1 MRTLSAAALAK
12 VAQTLGT
19 EPVVVIEVQWSEG
32 GSIYTYGDI
41 DSPEVNGKIL
51 ELSGLDNVITITGVS
66 QATTGDSQGLNFVL
80 DDTDG
85 HIKLILDTHDI
96 HKRPVWV
103 YQWFPDLPFA
113 DKFLL
118 FKGEVSSPIE
128 WNEGDRSVRFDV
140 VNKIEDAEV
149 GFSIEE
155 GNFPFA
161 PDDLIGKPW
170 PLVFGTCVHIPAL
183 RVVEPFQGILQTGF
197 GVHDFT
203 LQGKLNQ
210 LEKMCCP
217 LVFSHQQ
224 YFFKGTNQVGV
235 PNATLVNVYRPEGGC
250 VCKIRNT
257 RIEWTAELALQRS
270 FEYPTLEIIR
280 GEIFPQ
286 GTTIT
291 LDICGARVNGR
302 FNGTSENPT
311 TTFEVFGYTHPKASD
326 YTIPPIVNYN
336 CIHVTS
342 ANWGGPV
349 TTPPTPPSTVVNCDA
364 PAPDQDRAELGW
376 DYLATFPNA
385 DFFWAEPGCK
395 VFLVQT
401 EEIIY
406 IANLLPSD
414 VLRVAAYRT
423 FDTGTRI
430 LTTVP
435 SSLYTVRL
443 VDYNGYM
450 VTEVVF
456 NRLLSRRG
464 EGWEDDIY
472 VSQESS
478 VGPNTVDI
486 LEYLIE
492 KYTTFSVDAT
502 SFNAVRT
509 KIDNYPSSFPLLER
523 RNILEVLREIAFQAR
538 CALILRNDTFK
549 IIYLSEEPTSNFD
562 IDEDDVIAQTFVL
575 SHTETE
581 DLVTKFV
588 ADWKIDYSTD
598 AKNRV
603 ILRYNVRRYG
613 TQEQTFD
620 FYIYNILEL
629 VQKSATFWLIRMA
642 NTWRRVKLSTPLTK
656 LAAEV
661 FDIGTLDLSDFA
673 TVPVKC
679 IVEKAT
685 YNSDSHEIDFEFWT
699 PVRSGEQTPYD
710 FAWPAL
716 IDVNLFWPE
725 KEDLILGNAGGSGPN
740 VDVEAPAGHVLDAS
754 PPEDFNINY
763 EYNPCNA
770 LGQGA
775 QIFKGPR
782 IEFRSP
788 DILGKCRKDHGDKK
802 PTDLDDQKP
811 EIKTPG
817 QDEPEV
823 PETKNPL
830 GDKTTVIKEIEAAA
844 AQNEAD
850 NQTNSATGGSNGAN
864 PPPADPG
871 DGSEPGP
878 YDNLPEE
885 PEDQTCQAFVEY
897 REYTTVNSVITD
909 MGISTSPG
917 ETGPIASSP
926 PASGDNLIR
935 VWFDSK
941 NAAQGMY
948 DAIAGQQHVDGT
960 VGEPHIIAGTVVLGI
975 DNWTP
980 ECEEPSAPTLTAV
993 TKPSADYDW
1002 ESQITEGL
1010 TEVFGDE

>member
-1 MRTLSAAALAK
+1 MRSLSVAAQAK

-19 EPVVVIEVQWSEG
+19 EPVIVIEVQWSEG

-41 DSPEVNGKIL
+41 DGDTNAPQVNGKIT

-66 QATTGDSQGLNFVL
+66 QGTTGDSQSLNFVL

-85 HIKLILDTHDI
+85 HIKAILDTHDI

-140 VNKIEDAEV
+140 LNKIEDAEV

-170 PLVFGTCVHIPAL
+170 PLVFGTCIHVPAL

-197 GVHDFT
+197 GIHDFT

-217 LVFSHQQ
+217 LVFSHQE
-224 YFFKGTNQVGV
+224 YAFSGTNGLGLTA
-235 PNATLVNVYRPEGGC
+235 NATLVNIYRPEPGC

-257 RIEWTAELALQRS
+257 RLEWIAELALQRS
-270 FEYPTLEIIR
+270 YQYPEIEIIR

-286 GTTIT
+286 GTPIT
-291 LDICGARVNGR
+291 LDICGSRVHGK
-302 FNGTSENPT
+302 FDGTSTNPS
-311 TTFEVFGYTHPKASD
+311 TTFVVDGYTHPKASD
-326 YTIPPIVNYN
+326 YTVPPIVNYN

-342 ANWGGPV
+342 AGWGGP
-349 TTPPTPPSTVVNCDA
+349 TQTPPTPPSTVVNCDA
-364 PAPDQDRAELGW
+364 PDMDQDRAELGW

-414 VLRVAAYRT
+414 IIRVAAYRT
-423 FDTGTRI
+423 FDTGTRV

-450 VTEVVF
+450 VTEIVF

-464 EGWEDDIY
+464 EGWEDDIF

-492 KYTTFSVDAT
+492 KYTTFSIDAT
-502 SFNAVRT
+502 SFNDVRT

-523 RNILEVLREIAFQAR
+523 RNILDVLREIAFQAR
-538 CALILRNDTFK
+538 CALILRNDEFSL
-549 IIYLSEEPTSNFD
+549 IYLSEEPTSDFT
-562 IDEDDVIAQTFVL
+562 IVEDDVMAKSLVV

-588 ADWKIDYSTD
+588 ADWKADYSTD
-598 AKNRV
+598 EKNKV

-642 NTWRRVKLSTPLTK
+642 NTWRRLKFSTPLTK

-661 FDIGTLDLSDFA
+661 FDIATITLPDFA
-673 TVPVKC
+673 SVPVKC
-679 IVEKAT
+679 IIEKAT
-685 YNSDSHEIDFEFWT
+685 YNSDSHEIDFEAWT

-716 IDVNLFWPE
+716 IDVSLLWPE
-725 KEDLILGNAGGSGPN
+725 REDLLAGNAGGSGPN
-740 VDVEAPAGHVLDAS
+740 VDVEAPDGHVLGPS
-754 PPEDFNINY
+754 PPEDFNINFEDLTCTPN
-763 EYNPCNA
+763 EYSN
-770 LGQGA
+770 
-775 QIFKGPR
+775 
-782 IEFRSP
+782 

-802 PTDLDDQKP
+802 PTDLDDEKP
-811 EIKTPG
+811 EPKLPG
-817 QDEPEV
+817 EDEPEV

-844 AQNEAD
+844 AQNNAN
-850 NQTNSATGGSNGAN
+850 NQNNAAAGGANGAN
-864 PPPADPG
+864 PPPPG
-871 DGSEPGP
+871 PGQGDDAGP
-878 YDNLPEE
+878 YDDLPEE
-885 PEDQTCQAFVEY
+885 PEDETCTAYVQY
-897 REYTTVNSVITD
+897 REYTTVNSVILG
-909 MGISTSPG
+909 MGFGTNPG
-917 ETGPIASSP
+917 DTGPIASSP
-926 PASGDNLIR
+926 PASGDNLI
-935 VWFDSK
+935 VMFFNSK
-941 NAAQGMY
+941 SAAEGVYASILGKQHIDG
-948 DAIAGQQHVDGT
+948 IVGQ
-960 VGEPHIIAGTVVLGI
+960 PHIIAGTVVLGVE
-975 DNWTP
+975 NWTP
-980 ECEEPSAPTLTAV
+980 ECEEPENASLTAV
-993 TKPSADYDW
+993 TKPTADYDW
-1002 ESQITEGL
+1002 ESQVTDSLE
-1010 TEVFGDE
+1010 EVFG

>member
-1 MRTLSAAALAK
+1 MRSLSVAALAK

-19 EPVVVIEVQWSEG
+19 EPVVVIEVQWSEE

-85 HIKLILDTHDI
+85 HIKSILDTHDI

-140 VNKIEDAEV
+140 VNKIEDAEI

-170 PLVFGTCVHIPAL
+170 PLVFGTCIHVPAL

-224 YFFKGTNQVGV
+224 YIFSGSNQVGV
-235 PNATLVNVYRPEGGC
+235 PNATLTNIYRPEPGC

-257 RIEWTAELALQRS
+257 RIEWLAELALQRS
-270 FEYPTLEIIR
+270 YEYPEIEIIR

-291 LDICGARVNGR
+291 LDICGARVQGR
-302 FNGTSENPT
+302 FDGTAENPS
-311 TTFEVFGYTHPKASD
+311 TTFLVDGYIHPKASD
-326 YTIPPIVNYN
+326 YTIPPVVNYN

-342 ANWGGPV
+342 PDWGGPV
-349 TTPPTPPSTVVNCDA
+349 STPPTPPSTTVNCDA
-364 PAPDQDRAELGW
+364 PDMDQDRAELGW
-376 DYLATFPNA
+376 DYLATFPDA

-414 VLRVAAYRT
+414 ILRVAAYRT
-423 FDTGTRI
+423 FDTGTRV

-435 SSLYTVRL
+435 SSLYTTRI

-456 NRLLSRRG
+456 SRLLSRRG

-472 VSQESS
+472 ISQESS

-486 LEYLIE
+486 LEWLIE
-492 KYTTFSVDAT
+492 KYTTFSIDAT
-502 SFNAVRT
+502 SFNDVRT

-538 CALILRNDTFK
+538 CALILRNDEFK
-549 IIYLSEEPTSNFD
+549 IIYLSEEPDSSFT
-562 IDEDDVIAQTFVL
+562 IDEDDVIANSFIL
-575 SHTETE
+575 SHTQTE

-588 ADWKIDYSTD
+588 ADWKIDYATD
-598 AKNRV
+598 KKNRV

-642 NTWRRVKLSTPLTK
+642 NTWRRLKLSTPLTK
-656 LAAEV
+656 LAVEV
-661 FDIGTLDLSDFA
+661 FDIGTVDLPDFA
-673 TVPVKC
+673 SVPVKC
-679 IVEKAT
+679 IVEQAT
-685 YNSDSHEIDFEFWT
+685 YNSNTHEIDFEMWT

-716 IDVNLFWPE
+716 IDVSLLWPE
-725 KEDLILGNAGGSGPN
+725 KEDLLVGNAGGSGPN
-740 VDVEAPAGHVLDAS
+740 VDVEAPDGHVLGPT
-754 PPEDFNINY
+754 PPEDFNVTFEDLTCTPN
-763 EYNPCNA
+763 EYSN
-770 LGQGA
+770 
-775 QIFKGPR
+775 
-782 IEFRSP
+782 

-811 EIKTPG
+811 GVKAPG
-817 QDEPEV
+817 QGEPEV
-823 PETKNPL
+823 PETKNPI
-830 GDKTTVIKEIEAAA
+830 GDKPRVIKEML
-844 AQNEAD
+844 AQNAKNEAD
-850 NQTNSATGGSNGAN
+850 NKNNAAANGANGAN
-864 PPPADPG
+864 PPPSDPG
-871 DGSEPGP
+871 DGQEEGP

-885 PEDQTCQAFVEY
+885 PEDPTCQVYVQY
-897 REYTTVNSVITD
+897 REYTTVNSVIQGFSIVT
-909 MGISTSPG
+909 TPG
-917 ETGPIASSP
+917 ESGPIASSP
-926 PASGDNLIR
+926 PASGDNLVR
-935 VWFDSK
+935 MWFDSL
-941 NAAQGMY
+941 ASATAVY
-948 DAIAGQQHVDGT
+948 EYIVSQQHVDGT
-960 VGEPHIIAGTVVLGI
+960 VGEPHIIAGTVALGYA
-975 DNWTP
+975 NWT
-980 ECEEPSAPTLTAV
+980 EDCEEPENATLTAI
-993 TKPSADYDW
+993 TKPTEDYDW
-1002 ESQITEGL
+1002 ESQVTEAL
-1010 TEVFGDE
+1010 EDVFGD